1 MMPFGLQAIGSDK
14 SDAEE
19 DAPGPEPADKLMGD
33 FVRRLLAPL
42 VVVGLILLTIGSMVV
57 DRRALA
63 EGGRDLPWWQGALL
77 EITAPIE
84 RIVSAPV
91 GGVQWFY
98 ANYVD
103 LIGVR
108 TENRRLT
115 SRIAEIEAENLQFRE
130 ALVASGH
137 LGRVASMRDEIEIP
151 MLPAE
156 VVGLDVAPWFRSVLV
171 DRGSEHGVE
180 PGHPVITHEGVVG
193 VVTATSGHAAK
204 TMLLLD
210 RQSAVDALVQRSRAR
225 GVIRGI
231 GRDRLE
237 FEFVV
242 RGADV
247 VAGDEVVTSGLGGI
261 YPKGLR
267 LGRVSELRE
276 AGGRLTRIAVIEP
289 AVDLG
294 QIEQVFVMLRRGP
307 QMDLLYRPNR
317 PEEDL
322 NGPASVS
329 SPPPLDVGEAAEANA
344 TETPQ

>member
-1 MMPFGLQAIGSDK
+1 V
-14 SDAEE
+14 
-19 DAPGPEPADKLMGD
+19 GD
-33 FVRRLLAPL
+33 LVRRLGAP
-42 VVVGLILLTIGSMVV
+42 VVVVLVILLTIISMVA
-57 DRRALA
+57 DRRSLSA
-63 EGGRDLPWWQGALL
+63 GGRELPWWQAVVL
-77 EITAPIE
+77 EVAAPIE
-84 RIVSAPV
+84 RIISAPFD
-91 GGVQWFY
+91 GIGSFY
-98 ANYVD
+98 ENYVD

-108 TENRRLT
+108 AENRRL
-115 SRIAEIEAENLQFRE
+115 SRRISEIESENLQFRE

-137 LGRVASMRDEIEIP
+137 LGRIASMRDEVEIP

-171 DRGSEHGVE
+171 DRGADHGVE
-180 PGHPVITHEGVVG
+180 PGHPVITHDGVVG

-225 GVIRGI
+225 GVVRGV

-261 YPKGLR
+261 YSKGLR
-267 LGRVSELRE
+267 LGRVEELRE

-289 AVDLG
+289 AVDMG
-294 QIEQVFVMLRRGP
+294 QLEQVFVMLRRGP

-317 PEEDL
+317 PEDDL
-322 NGPASVS
+322 SGPASVS
-329 SPPPLDVGEAAEANA
+329 APPPN
-344 TETPQ
+344 TPPEPKSESIDSDSGQGAS

>member
-1 MMPFGLQAIGSDK
+1 LGDLLKRLA
-14 SDAEE
+14 
-19 DAPGPEPADKLMGD
+19 APLAVVG
-33 FVRRLLAPL
+33 VILLAI
-42 VVVGLILLTIGSMVV
+42 VSMVS

-63 EGGRDLPWWQGALL
+63 DGGRELPWWQASLL
-77 EITAPIE
+77 EVTAPIE
-84 RIVSAPV
+84 RIVSAPID
-91 GGVQWFY
+91 GVRSFY
-98 ANYVD
+98 ESYVD

-108 TENRRLT
+108 AENRRLT
-115 SRIAEIEAENLQFRE
+115 RRIAEVESENLQFRE

-137 LGRVASMRDEIEIP
+137 LGRVASMRDEVEIP

-171 DRGSEHGVE
+171 DRGAEHGVE
-180 PGHPVITHEGVVG
+180 PGQPVITHEGVVG

-225 GVIRGI
+225 GVIRGV

-247 VAGDEVVTSGLGGI
+247 VEGDEVVTSSLGGI

-267 LGRVSELRE
+267 LGRVTELRD

-294 QIEQVFVMLRRGP
+294 QLEQVFVMLRRGP

-322 NGPASVS
+322 DGPAAVS
-329 SPPPLDVGEAAEANA
+329 SPPPAEPARVEAEA
-344 TETPQ
+344 TEAGR

>member
-1 MMPFGLQAIGSDK
+1 
-14 SDAEE
+14 
-19 DAPGPEPADKLMGD
+19 MGEL
-33 FVRRLLAPL
+33 FRRLGGPL
-42 VVVGLILLTIGSMVV
+42 VVAFLILLTIVSMVV

-63 EGGRDLPWWQGALL
+63 EGGRPLPWWQAAIL
-77 EITAPIE
+77 EVTAPIE
-84 RIVSAPV
+84 RIVSAPFD
-91 GGVQWFY
+91 GIQDFFDE
-98 ANYVD
+98 YVD

-108 TENRRLT
+108 AENRRLRR
-115 SRIAEIEAENLQFRE
+115 RIAEIESENLHFRE

-137 LGRVASMRDEIEIP
+137 LGRVASMRDEVEIP

-171 DRGSEHGVE
+171 DRGTSHGVE
-180 PGHPVITHEGVVG
+180 PGYPVITHEGVVG
-193 VVTATSGHAAK
+193 VVTATSAHAAK

-225 GVIRGI
+225 GVVRGV
-231 GRDRLE
+231 GRERLE

-247 VAGDEVVTSGLGGI
+247 VEGDEVVTSGLGGV

-267 LGRVSELRE
+267 LGRVAELRE

-294 QIEQVFVMLRRGP
+294 QLEQVFVMLRRGP
-307 QMDLLYRPNR
+307 QMDLLYRSNL
-317 PEEDL
+317 PESDL
-322 NGPASVS
+322 PGPVAVS
-329 SPPPLDVGEAAEANA
+329 APPPADAAEAEGA
-344 TETPQ
+344 PIAAGSAQ

>member
-1 MMPFGLQAIGSDK
+1 
-14 SDAEE
+14 
-19 DAPGPEPADKLMGD
+19 MGD
-33 FVRRLLAPL
+33 LLKRLGAPL
-42 VVVGLILLTIGSMVV
+42 VVAFLLLLTVVSMVA
-57 DRRALA
+57 DRRSLA
-63 EGGRDLPWWQGALL
+63 AGGRELPWWQAVVL
-77 EITAPIE
+77 EVTAPIE
-84 RIVSAPV
+84 RIVSAPFD
-91 GGVQWFY
+91 GVQDFFD
-98 ANYVD
+98 NYVD

-108 TENRRLT
+108 TENRRLRR
-115 SRIAEIEAENLQFRE
+115 RISEIESENLQFRE

-137 LGRVASMRDEIEIP
+137 LGRIASMRDEIEIP

-171 DRGSEHGVE
+171 DRGSQHGIE
-180 PGHPVITHEGVVG
+180 PGYPVITHEGVVG
-193 VVTATSGHAAK
+193 VVTATSSHAAK

-225 GVIRGI
+225 GVLRGV

-276 AGGRLTRIAVIEP
+276 ADGQLTRIAVIEP

-294 QIEQVFVMLRRGP
+294 QLEQVFVMLRRGP

-317 PEEDL
+317 PETDL
-322 NGPASVS
+322 AGPAAVS
-329 SPPPLDVGEAAEANA
+329 ASPPNETSDGGSPDVRGNLR
-344 TETPQ
+344 

>member
-1 MMPFGLQAIGSDK
+1 
-14 SDAEE
+14 
-19 DAPGPEPADKLMGD
+19 MGELL
-33 FVRRLLAPL
+33 RRLGIPL
-42 VVVGLILLTIGSMVV
+42 VVAFLLLLTVISMVV
-57 DRRALA
+57 DRRSLA
-63 EGGRDLPWWQGALL
+63 AGGRELPWWQAVVL
-77 EITAPIE
+77 EVTAPIQ
-84 RIVSAPV
+84 RIVSAPFE
-91 GGVQWFY
+91 GAENFY
-98 ANYVD
+98 ENYVD

-108 TENRRLT
+108 AENRRLRR
-115 SRIAEIEAENLQFRE
+115 RISEIESENLQFRE
-130 ALVASGH
+130 ALVSSGH
-137 LGRVASMRDEIEIP
+137 LGRIASMRDEVEIP

-171 DRGSEHGVE
+171 DRGSQHGVQ

-225 GVIRGI
+225 GVLRGV

-247 VAGDEVVTSGLGGI
+247 VAGDEIVTSGLGGI

-294 QIEQVFVMLRRGP
+294 QLEQVFVMLRRGP

-317 PEEDL
+317 PENDL
-322 NGPASVS
+322 EGPADVS
-329 SPPPLDVGEAAEANA
+329 APPPAGNADADGSGPPGEAS
-344 TETPQ
+344 

>member
-1 MMPFGLQAIGSDK
+1 MNFGRVG
-14 SDAEE
+14 
-19 DAPGPEPADKLMGD
+19 GPL
-33 FVRRLLAPL
+33 LLA
-42 VVVGLILLTIGSMVV
+42 VLILMAIGSMVV

-63 EGGRDLPWWQGALL
+63 EGGKDLPWYQAVLL
-77 EITAPIE
+77 EVTAPLA
-84 RIVSAPV
+84 RIVAAPFD
-91 GGVQWFY
+91 GVQWFY

-108 TENRRLT
+108 AENRRLER
-115 SRIAEIEAENLQFRE
+115 RIAEIEAENLQFRE

-137 LGRVASMRDEIEIP
+137 LGRVASMRDEVEIP

-171 DRGSEHGVE
+171 DRGDAHGVQ

-193 VVTATSGHAAK
+193 VVTATAAHAAK

-225 GVIRGI
+225 GVVRGV
-231 GRDRLE
+231 GSDRLE

-267 LGRVSELRE
+267 LGRVAELRE

-294 QIEQVFVMLRRGP
+294 RLEQVFVMLRRGP
-307 QMDLLYRPNR
+307 QMDLLYKPNR
-317 PEEDL
+317 PEQDL
-322 NGPASVS
+322 DGPARVS
-329 SPPPLDVGEAAEANA
+329 SPPPDPESAAGVEGEAPPEDDV
-344 TETPQ
+344 

>member
-1 MMPFGLQAIGSDK
+1 LGDLLKRLA
-14 SDAEE
+14 
-19 DAPGPEPADKLMGD
+19 APLAVVG
-33 FVRRLLAPL
+33 VILLAI
-42 VVVGLILLTIGSMVV
+42 VSMVS

-63 EGGRDLPWWQGALL
+63 DGGRELPWWQATLL
-77 EITAPIE
+77 EVTAPIE
-84 RIVSAPV
+84 RVVSAPID
-91 GGVQWFY
+91 GVRSFY
-98 ANYVD
+98 ESYVD

-108 TENRRLT
+108 AENRRLT
-115 SRIAEIEAENLQFRE
+115 RRIAEVESENLQFRE

-137 LGRVASMRDEIEIP
+137 LGRVASMRDEVEIP

-156 VVGLDVAPWFRSVLV
+156 IVGLDVAPWFRSVLV
-171 DRGSEHGVE
+171 DRGADHGVE
-180 PGHPVITHEGVVG
+180 PGQPVITHEGVVG

-225 GVIRGI
+225 GVVRGV

-247 VAGDEVVTSGLGGI
+247 VEGDEVVTSSLGGI

-267 LGRVSELRE
+267 LGRVTELRD

-294 QIEQVFVMLRRGP
+294 QLEQVFVMLRRGP

-317 PEEDL
+317 PEQDL
-322 NGPASVS
+322 DGPAAVS
-329 SPPPLDVGEAAEANA
+329 SPPPAEPSEEGASEAA
-344 TETPQ
+344 Q

>member
-1 MMPFGLQAIGSDK
+1 MA
-14 SDAEE
+14 
-19 DAPGPEPADKLMGD
+19 
-33 FVRRLLAPL
+33 APL
-42 VVVGLILLTIGSMVV
+42 VVVLLLLITTISMVV

-63 EGGRDLPWWQGALL
+63 EGGRDLPWWQAVML
-77 EITAPIE
+77 EIAAPIQ
-84 RIVSAPV
+84 RIVSAPFD
-91 GGVQWFY
+91 GMQSFY
-98 ANYVD
+98 ENYVD

-108 TENRRLT
+108 VENRRLRR
-115 SRIAEIEAENLQFRE
+115 RIAGIESENLQFRE

-137 LGRVASMRDEIEIP
+137 LGRIASMRDEVEIP

-171 DRGSEHGVE
+171 DRGTEHGIE

-225 GVIRGI
+225 GVLRGL
-231 GRDRLE
+231 GRERLE

-247 VAGDEVVTSGLGGI
+247 VEGDEVVTSGLGGI

-267 LGRVSELRE
+267 LGRVAELRD

-294 QIEQVFVMLRRGP
+294 QLEQVFVMLRRGP

-317 PEEDL
+317 PEQDL
-322 NGPASVS
+322 MGPATVGA
-329 SPPPLDVGEAAEANA
+329 PPPDASAERDDAG
-344 TETPQ
+344 PMGGRQ

>member
-1 MMPFGLQAIGSDK
+1 
-14 SDAEE
+14 
-19 DAPGPEPADKLMGD
+19 
-33 FVRRLLAPL
+33 
-42 VVVGLILLTIGSMVV
+42 MVV
-57 DRRALA
+57 DRRSLA
-63 EGGRDLPWWQGALL
+63 EGGRELPWWQGVVL
-77 EITAPIE
+77 EVTAPIG
-84 RIVSAPV
+84 RVVAAPFD
-91 GGVQWFY
+91 GVQNFY
-98 ANYVD
+98 ENYVD

-108 TENRRLT
+108 AENRRL
-115 SRIAEIEAENLQFRE
+115 RRRLGEIESENLQFRE

-137 LGRVASMRDEIEIP
+137 LGRVASMRDEVEIP

-156 VVGLDVAPWFRSVLV
+156 VVGLDVTPWFRSVLV
-171 DRGSEHGVE
+171 DRGSEHGVA

-210 RQSAVDALVQRSRAR
+210 RQSAVDALIQRSRAR
-225 GVIRGI
+225 GVLRGV

-267 LGRVSELRE
+267 LGRVAELRE
-276 AGGRLTRIAVIEP
+276 AGGRLTRIAVVDP
-289 AVDLG
+289 TVDLG
-294 QIEQVFVMLRRGP
+294 QLEQVFVMLRRGP

-317 PEEDL
+317 PEDDL
-322 NGPASVS
+322 SGPATLSAG
-329 SPPPLDVGEAAEANA
+329 PP
-344 TETPQ
+344 TESMQAGTAPEPADSGQSGADR